1 MGTKPDIEHIP
12 KLPGCYMLKNKQ
24 GLIIYV
30 GKSKSLY
37 NRVRQYFY
45 PSQSPEYNKYS
56 EMAKEVKEVEFITT
70 DTEINA
76 LILECQLIKEHRP
89 RYNSQLINTPLYHYL
104 RIDTSQEYPAIS
116 IADVVQGDR
125 GNYFGGY
132 YDIFDAQNGLELLG
146 GIWQTPVCGKAIFA
160 EKDRPCLNH
169 HIGKCCAPCGKR
181 INAEQYRQKIGEII
195 GCFNGDFGQTLD
207 RLSKEMERASARQI
221 FETAAKIRESIY
233 GLQRLKKRL
242 KSLYTHFDDSQAYL
256 LMRAYNE
263 QCYSLFYIKN
273 GIVLNRADFPNID
286 EPSEAELSSFIEANQ
301 NADDVTGNGA
311 HLAAC
316 ILEIRASKYYVPV
329 DENAS
334 LQQTVNDLHQAF
346 GDFITGEY

>member
-45 PSQSPEYNKYS
+45 PGQSPEHNKYS
-56 EMAKEVKEVEFITT
+56 EMAKEVKEVEFIST

-89 RYNSQLINTPLYHYL
+89 RYNSQLINTPVYHYL
-104 RIDTSQEYPAIS
+104 HIETSQEYPAIS

-125 GNYFGGY
+125 DDYFGGY
-132 YDIFDAQNGLELLG
+132 YDIFDAQNGLELIG
-146 GIWQTPVCGKAIFA
+146 GIWQTPVCGKVIFT

-169 HIGKCCAPCGKR
+169 HMGKCCAPCGNK
-181 INAEQYRQKIGEII
+181 ITAEQYRQKIDEII
-195 GCFNGDFGQTLD
+195 GCFDGDFGQTLD
-207 RLSKEMERASARQI
+207 RLNNEMERAAAGQKY
-221 FETAAKIRESIY
+221 EAAAKIRDSIN

-242 KSLYTHFDDSQAYL
+242 KSLYIYFDDSRVCL
-256 LMRAYNE
+256 FIRAYNE

-273 GIVLNRADFPNID
+273 GAVLNRADFPNVD
-286 EPSEAELSSFIEANQ
+286 EPNEAALASFVEANQ
-301 NADDVTGNGA
+301 CAEDVIGNGA

-329 DENAS
+329 DENAN
-334 LQQTVNDLHQAF
+334 LRQMVNELRLAF
-346 GDFITGEY
+346 DDFITGDY